1 MIQEIYF
8 TLKQVVTSANNTLCD
23 IPVDSTEAR
32 RVTRIENNKNNA
44 KMQEILKILLE
55 VEACLTYFCQKC
67 IVYSSNTISDEH

>member
-44 KMQEILKILLE
+44 KMQEILKNS
-55 VEACLTYFCQKC
+55 A
-67 IVYSSNTISDEH
+67 